1 MSLKSLTSFISNTQI
16 TKELIQRI
24 NNNNDLNVI
33 GSSRYAKALI
43 INGIATSE
51 KKNILLI
58 SPSTEIA
65 YKWYGYFQSIENEK
79 VLYYPPNENLPYEDR
94 TKSIEVEYAQLNI
107 ISQLISNETNKKF
120 NRKIIITTERALQPH
135 LINTKYFRDSIL
147 YLDKGKVIELKTLI
161 LKLTQLGYKKE
172 EITTNEGQWSQR
184 GEIIDV
190 FPVNNEVPIRIE
202 FFDNT
207 IEKIREYDPSNQR
220 TLETIN
226 SINISQSASSN
237 KIKKEL
243 INLSNTNEF
252 YLEEKNITFNLDR
265 FLGLIEASPSSIKN
279 FIDSDTYIIFDELE
293 QCMNFTENWF
303 KESENNFNQNKISL
317 NNILKSNSID
327 KEIKPNLFKNID
339 DIYSQFNDFKRINL
353 YEFDSKKN
361 KKNRFLISD
370 KPIKSPNKN
379 IVKISKEINEY
390 IKNKKKVWVL

>member
-43 INGIATSE
+43 INGIASSE

-107 ISQLISNETNKKF
+107 ISQLISKETNKKF

-135 LINTKYFRDSIL
+135 LINTKYFKDSIL
-147 YLDKGKVIELKTLI
+147 YLDKGKVIELKTLT

-226 SINISQSASSN
+226 SINISQSASSH

-243 INLSNTNEF
+243 INLSKTNEF
-252 YLEEKNITFNLDR
+252 YLEENNISFNLDR

-279 FIDSDTYIIFDELE
+279 FIDSNTYIIFDELE
-293 QCMNFTENWF
+293 QCMKFTENWF
-303 KESENNFNQNKISL
+303 KESKNNFNQNKISL
-317 NNILKSNSID
+317 SDILKSN
-327 KEIKPNLFKNID
+327 NI
-339 DIYSQFNDFKRINL
+339 I
-353 YEFDSKKN
+353 
-361 KKNRFLISD
+361 
-370 KPIKSPNKN
+370 
-379 IVKISKEINEY
+379 
-390 IKNKKKVWVL
+390 